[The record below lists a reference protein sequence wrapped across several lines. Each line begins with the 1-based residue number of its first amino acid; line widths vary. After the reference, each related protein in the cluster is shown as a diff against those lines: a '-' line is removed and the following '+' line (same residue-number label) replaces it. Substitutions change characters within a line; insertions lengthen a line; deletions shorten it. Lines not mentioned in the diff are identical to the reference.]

1 MDGKRYKP
9 NENVI
14 TQDETGDCL
23 YIVEKGNLD
32 CKKHF
37 TEDDEVKYL
46 KTYI

>member
-37 TEDDEVKYL
+37 TEDDEV
-46 KTYI
+46 